1 MNRFIL
7 VAAAGLLLSA
17 CKATP
22 PSKWAEGGAALQIPR
37 ARWALVETSVD
48 LLPDGTVFV
57 NSEHVLTIDRAGRV
71 INADK
76 EPVAL
81 LLPDGR
87 VLGPDDSPL
96 GNVGAV
102 NASLPDEQNAW
113 LSVMPTGEVIRY
125 LDDGERMNFG
135 AWLGCGGNP
144 FAQQTCTLITHI
156 LGMRIKEEQDRVRA
170 AGTQYGPGLAPVGSG
185 LGIGLP

>member
-1 MNRFIL
+1 
-7 VAAAGLLLSA
+7 
-17 CKATP
+17 
-22 PSKWAEGGAALQIPR
+22 
-37 ARWALVETSVD
+37 VEASVD

-57 NSEHVLTIDRAGRV
+57 NSEHVLTVDRAGRV

-87 VLGPDDSPL
+87 VVGPDDSPL
-96 GNVGAV
+96 GNVGSV
-102 NASLPDEQNAW
+102 NASLPDEENAW

-135 AWLGCGGNP
+135 AWLGCSGNP
-144 FAQQTCTLITHI
+144 IVHQTCTLVTHL
-156 LGMRIKEEQDRVRA
+156 LGMRIKEEQDRARA
-170 AGTQYGPGLAPVGSG
+170 VGDNYRGGLAPMGTG
-185 LGIGLP
+185 LGIGIP